1 MVGAQIRFGDGASY
15 ELLMGEWSRNAGA
28 DFLDWLKPPPGLA
41 WLDVGCG
48 SGAFSGL
55 VVERCAP
62 LSLLGIDPS
71 EGQLNFAR
79 GRGLGPA
86 ATFKTGDAMQID
98 LPDNSVDVAIAA
110 LVLHFM
116 PEPLRGV
123 SEMARIVRPGGFV
136 AAYTWDLEGGGF
148 PYEAMHRAMLAMDF
162 ETPSPPHPE
171 AGNADE
177 MHRLWTAA
185 GLENIRQRQISV
197 SRTFRDF
204 DHYWQ
209 VGVLSPRLASVLG
222 DLAPDQLALLKDT
235 TRSLVPEPVVL
246 RASANAISGR
256 VGG

>member
-1 MVGAQIRFGDGASY
+1 MVGTQIRFGDGASY

-98 LPDNSVDVAIAA
+98 LPDNSVDLAIAA

-136 AAYTWDLEGGGF
+136 AA
-148 PYEAMHRAMLAMDF
+148 
-162 ETPSPPHPE
+162 
-171 AGNADE
+171 
-177 MHRLWTAA
+177 
-185 GLENIRQRQISV
+185 
-197 SRTFRDF
+197 
-204 DHYWQ
+204 
-209 VGVLSPRLASVLG
+209 
-222 DLAPDQLALLKDT
+222 
-235 TRSLVPEPVVL
+235 
-246 RASANAISGR
+246 
-256 VGG
+256 